1 METKSYLGEL
11 YIHIW
16 DCQERFFNSDIM
28 WQSKIFFCSK
38 YSFIIHIAH
47 YLNILLYTCVY
58 NLQSTIY
65 RLQSLEEM
73 LETGEQTNKQ

>member
-16 DCQERFFNSDIM
+16 DCQERFFNSDKIM
-28 WQSKIFFCSK
+28 WQSKIFFLLK
-38 YSFIIHIAH
+38 IQFYYSYRSLFKHPII
-47 YLNILLYTCVY
+47 YMYV
-58 NLQSTIY
+58 STIY
-65 RLQSLEEM
+65 NLQSLEEM

>member
-1 METKSYLGEL
+1 MKTKSYLGEL

-16 DCQERFFNSDIM
+16 DCQERFFNSDKFM
-28 WQSKIFFCSK
+28 WQSFFLLKIQFY
-38 YSFIIHIAH
+38 YSYRSLFKHPII
-47 YLNILLYTCVY
+47 YMC
-58 NLQSTIY
+58 LQSTIY